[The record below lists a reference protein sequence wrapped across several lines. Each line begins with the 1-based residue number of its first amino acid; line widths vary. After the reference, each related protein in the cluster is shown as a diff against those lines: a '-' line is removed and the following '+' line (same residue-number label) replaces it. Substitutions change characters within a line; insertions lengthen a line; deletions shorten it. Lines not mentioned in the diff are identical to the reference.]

1 MPNLLVFQ
9 QLVTLY
15 LGGIH
20 VRVVSE
26 RVKKCSRYAKKQGL
40 ATGSHRW
47 LAAAGRQMLN
57 TCQACQKLKRHAS
70 WSTTEQKVQTDYSVT
85 SRLELATQS
94 SRESKPPASSVL
106 KNLTL
111 RIPFSLQYKY
121 LLYSRNVENFQRE
134 YWERNAREKQ
144 DWLIHN
150 LHIETFQIPLLSSSP
165 LLHPWE
171 VHYQNIFS
179 SYPHLWEGHL
189 VLGKQLGRDQFT
201 LVDAMVYSGIR

>member
-15 LGGIH
+15 LGGIY

-47 LAAAGRQMLN
+47 LAAASRQMLN

-70 WSTTEQKVQTDYSVT
+70 WSTTEQKVQTDCSVT
-85 SRLELATQS
+85 SKLELATQS

-111 RIPFSLQYKY
+111 RISFSLQYKY

-134 YWERNAREKQ
+134 Y
-144 DWLIHN
+144 
-150 LHIETFQIPLLSSSP
+150 
-165 LLHPWE
+165 
-171 VHYQNIFS
+171 
-179 SYPHLWEGHL
+179 
-189 VLGKQLGRDQFT
+189 
-201 LVDAMVYSGIR
+201 